1 MYAWV
6 RVRARIIAFSYT
18 RVGVIHEYGNGNSG
32 GRRDFAKTRG
42 TSGVNENKKI
52 KKNTARTR
60 ENESRDRSVLNNK
73 TRYTARES
81 GTIRPH
87 GLMMRARARR
97 RVVYVP
103 CAYCFIRVSVR
114 INIAS

>member
-52 KKNTARTR
+52 KKIPRAHG
-60 ENESRDRSVLNNK
+60 K
-73 TRYTARES
+73 TSLET
-81 GTIRPH
+81 
-87 GLMMRARARR
+87 
-97 RVVYVP
+97 VP
-103 CAYCFIRVSVR
+103 F
-114 INIAS
+114 